1 MFTGTPD
8 ITAFNNVFVE
18 RLGTQEG
25 LDKTASAAMAF
36 VRARMREIA
45 FSRRILPP
53 EIVTRADCQRHTRH
67 DTLIKIVDIEPNSKA
82 MAVNFRG
89 QATDHYVQ
97 GARYSIPFFK
107 IESEKFAK
115 SEAELLAYDY
125 PITKVIEENSIKD
138 LQYVEDMKF
147 IEYCESAINVSSKRL
162 VSPDTAVNRKNLT
175 KLFKMI
181 DFDKLSVGCV
191 LMNTVDWDDWMVQPA
206 TEIGS
211 SLASEIT
218 FAGYKHDTILKRRL
232 VVTNKCDI
240 VLPGHVYAFTEPAY
254 LGNFFILNDTK
265 FWIKKEA
272 DTIYWKTWEYIGE
285 GIGNVRAVAK
295 LELDVEAPIPVSSI

>member
-162 VSPDTAVNRKNLT
+162 VSPDTSVNRKNLT

-191 LMNTVDWDDWMVQPA
+191 LMSTVDWDDWMVQPA
-206 TEIGS
+206 TDIGS
-211 SLASEIT
+211 PLASEMT
-218 FAGYKHDTILKRRL
+218 FAGYKYDTILKRRL

-240 VLPGHVYAFTEPAY
+240 VLPGHIYAFTEPAY

-272 DTIYWKTWEYIGE
+272 DTIFWKTWEYIGE